1 MLKVP
6 LIIPPYVCAR
16 MYSCVCRL
24 LVESCAQL
32 AAQTKTSLNQ
42 LLKLVLFLAAK
53 KQVVWLLMDIV
64 LSTKEGCELGDQG
77 FTLL

>member
-16 MYSCVCRL
+16 MYSSVCL
-24 LVESCAQL
+24 LVESYARSAVQI
-32 AAQTKTSLNQ
+32 KTSLNQ